1 MSKIRILLI
10 EDNLLLRE
18 GITSMLNDQKDF
30 EVVASAEDGNVFNL
44 LKKMSSPPDI
54 VLLDLGLEKEDS
66 LNLMN
71 QLLDNAPEAKIIA
84 MDIFPEQHDIVAFV
98 KAGGSGFILKNA
110 PLSDYIK
117 TIRDVAGGLKVIPPA
132 LANSLFAQLVETVLK
147 NGSAFP
153 KNSIQLTS
161 REQEVVAMISEGL
174 GNKEIAGRLHIATY
188 TVKSHVHNILEKLA
202 LNTRLQ
208 IAAYVHRERPE

>member
-71 QLLDNAPEAKIIA
+71 QLLDNAPGAKIIA